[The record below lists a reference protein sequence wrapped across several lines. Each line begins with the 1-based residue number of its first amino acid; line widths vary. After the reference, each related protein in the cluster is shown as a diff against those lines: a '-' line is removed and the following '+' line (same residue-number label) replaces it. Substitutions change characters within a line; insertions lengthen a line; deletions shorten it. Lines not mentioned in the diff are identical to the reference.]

1 MAPEIIKDK
10 IYSPKSDIW
19 SLGVV
24 LYELITKRHP
34 YYCENRRELWDMAK
48 SDNFQIDYELILN
61 HKIRRLIKGLLQFSV
76 EKRLSRNNLF
86 SDNIKKVTL
95 TKPISIPKV
104 RNNRNMSAS
113 LMILKKIHL
122 IM

>member
-61 HKIRRLIKGLLQFSV
+61 HKIRRLIKGLLQFNV
-76 EKRLSRNNLF
+76 EKRLNWNNLF
-86 SDNIKKVTL
+86 SDNIK
-95 TKPISIPKV
+95 
-104 RNNRNMSAS
+104 
-113 LMILKKIHL
+113 
-122 IM
+122 